1 MSTPTA
7 SSTSGGG
14 TTTNSASASASA
26 TTAPASTA
34 VSTLAKE
41 VSHYVVTAH
50 PPGGVLFTCK
60 GHFVPDHAGSNDVIV
75 AKSRRLEVRT
85 WHSSSS
91 PGSSTSGT
99 STDATMTNNDNS
111 KNNAKEEAEKTS
123 LFPVLASVPLNGRL
137 TSLLTIK
144 LARATTDYIFVTTDR
159 HQYAVLSYAPNAR
172 PYPFQTHA
180 SGRLPSGEDPALL
193 GRPSESGPLVAVD
206 PHFRCIALHWLD
218 GLITIL
224 TIDQNYIPP
233 PAPTNT
239 TTTATSSDAGGA
251 SQAPA
256 YWPKSTSPKM
266 SCLKEPFHVRME
278 ERTLLNM
285 VFLSTPADNDNNSG
299 NNGGGGRG
307 GATTVPQPQLPPQ
320 LTLLHQDSRGTQH
333 VYTHSVDLRKHA
345 LTTLAGS
352 SSNNNNGSLKRSR
365 VDGGSSHMI
374 PVPASR
380 PIVAGADDGTAAT
393 TGGTTPSMLTL
404 GGVIVLGQRQITYA
418 NATTTKVTPVPPCLF
433 LSWDTLP
440 DDPKGM
446 PRYLLADE
454 FGNLHMLSFLTYH
467 ARIVALTLETL
478 GSCALCHTC
487 QYLGDGLTFVG
498 STLGDSQLV
507 QIHEEPIR
515 NDASGGPGGPG
526 GGGVNASALSAAAI
540 GATDTIDEPSVANTE
555 DAQATD
561 MEWMVDSTYLTVVEE
576 YTHLGPIVDFDLVPT
591 APGLAASSS
600 NANQQ
605 HQPSQVVTASGT
617 SRAGS
622 IRLIRNGIGM
632 NEYASVEMPGIQ
644 AMWSVRD
651 TYASTQ
657 DAYLVQSFVG
667 QTRVLGVTTVE
678 AEGSHEGGDDDSDE
692 DEAGGTLEEVMLD
705 GLDANA
711 TSLYIGNVQP
721 GDGLLQITENE
732 VRLISLSKNG
742 VGGLVLD
749 TWTPP
754 DISLGDRPITVAA
767 GNEAGQAVVATRGG
781 TLWYLVVNDEGSK
794 VESLHT
800 KQMDNEVSCLDV
812 HPFASKNAHDG
823 NDSMQIDASAS
834 DGAKERAFYP
844 KSNMVAVGLWD
855 DFTVRLLSLTQ
866 ELEELQQVHLSTD
879 EEDEEEDSTAMLSAE
894 ESAVARRHRNN
905 MMARSLC
912 LVSLDVSN
920 SSNNSSGGSGGHSS
934 SNGSQ
939 GIDMLFVGL
948 GDGTVVSFAVVVSTT
963 AGNGTKQQVSI
974 QSKKEVC
981 LGTQRISLIPLR
993 TEWGGTCVL
1002 ATGDRPT
1009 VIYLAGIGSG
1019 AISPTTGAPTS
1030 FNPKLCYSNVN
1041 LQVSEDDEAEHVSRS
1056 ASQQS
1061 IAVNVAAPFFS
1072 SLLFDAG
1079 SLGTQY
1085 YSLCVA
1091 DDANLRLGV
1100 IDDIQKLHVTTCR
1113 LGMAPRRI
1121 VHCPEG
1127 RMFAVGCIESG
1138 IKQLGLGGEE
1148 HNMGNCI
1155 RFLDDTTFDDIERIN
1170 LEPYEMILS
1179 MTYASLRVH
1188 SSSATSADA
1197 GKTGEGSGDGA
1208 DFRNYLMVGTAYALP
1223 DEDEPTRG
1231 RIMLISCG
1239 GGGGVEEEAAGTSNN
1254 ARAVRH
1260 VTELQVRGGVYSMTQ
1275 FFDGKVLAAVN
1286 SKTQICILT
1295 DEGNAGGMKLSFV
1308 GVGHHGHI
1316 LTMFVK
1322 SQAGRTPTLAA
1333 SAATAQGDATG
1344 SASAGSSS
1352 AIAMDVDDPGNKKK
1366 AATVAEKDMLAIV
1379 GDLMRSISVV
1389 QYYPQH
1395 ETLEEIARDFNT
1407 NWTTAIEMLTDD
1419 VYLGAENWNNL
1430 FVLRRNT
1437 KSQSEEIRCRLDT
1450 IGEFHLGEMC
1460 NKFMKGS
1467 LVMPHSS
1474 NSATSARKAPRRAS
1488 VQSPAKRKTSDATG
1502 NSPSK
1507 SGHGSGGRARRPPV
1521 VIGSQTLFGT
1531 VEGTLGCILGLD
1543 VRTAAFFSC
1552 IERAMTKV
1560 IRPVGDFS
1568 HQQFRSF
1575 DAERRVHPAHGFVDG
1590 DLIESFLDM
1599 DRPTMEAVVHEM
1611 NRDGAWE
1618 VDRGTMSSAGGR
1630 DGSEGD
1636 KNDSNPD
1643 ADSVDHPELVVED
1656 VVAMVEE
1663 MAMLH

>member
-7 SSTSGGG
+7 SSASGGA
-14 TTTNSASASASA
+14 ASASTSNNNSSKTA
-26 TTAPASTA
+26 TSTI
-34 VSTLAKE
+34 AKE

-60 GHFVPDHAGSNDVIV
+60 GHFIEQPQAAAGAASPNNNNKTGNDVIV

-85 WHSSSS
+85 WHSS
-91 PGSSTSGT
+91 GSG
-99 STDATMTNNDNS
+99 
-111 KNNAKEEAEKTS
+111 NNAAAGSAEDAAAEKAS
-123 LFPVLASVPLNGRL
+123 LFPVLASVPLNGRV

-144 LARATTDYIFVTTDR
+144 LSRAKTDYIFVTTDR
-159 HQYAVLSYAPNAR
+159 HQYAVLSYAPLSQQASTTASIGTNAQQQQQQNPQSQ
-172 PYPFQTHA
+172 PYPFITHA

-193 GRPSESGPLVAVD
+193 GRPSESGPLIAVD
-206 PHFRCIALHWLD
+206 PHFRCIAMHWLD

-224 TIDQNYIPP
+224 PIDQNYIPP
-233 PAPTNT
+233 TASSGGSALPT
-239 TTTATSSDAGGA
+239 
-251 SQAPA
+251 

-285 VFLSTPADNDNNSG
+285 VFLETPADDNSSG
-299 NNGGGGRG
+299 SG
-307 GATTVPQPQLPPQ
+307 GAASNTLVPQPQLPPQ

-333 VYTHSVDLRKHA
+333 VYTHSIDLRKHV
-345 LTTLAGS
+345 LVAG
-352 SSNNNNGSLKRSR
+352 NFKRSR
-365 VDGGSSHMI
+365 VDGGSSQMI

-380 PIVAGADDGTAAT
+380 PILATATATAADDDVTSAANT
-393 TGGTTPSMLTL
+393 NATGSSTLTL

-433 LSWDTLP
+433 LSWDALP

-515 NDASGGPGGPG
+515 NTNNPDGS
-526 GGGVNASALSAAAI
+526 GGGVNVNASATS
-540 GATDTIDEPSVANTE
+540 GADDEPSVANTE
-555 DAQATD
+555 DATATD

-591 APGLAASSS
+591 APGLAASSATAS
-600 NANQQ
+600 N
-605 HQPSQVVTASGT
+605 QPSQVVTASGT

-667 QTRVLGVTTVE
+667 QTRVLGVTTLD
-678 AEGSHEGGDDDSDE
+678 AEGSQEGDDEDGSDE
-692 DEAGGTLEEVMLD
+692 EEAGGTLEEVMLD
-705 GLDANA
+705 GLDANS
-711 TSLYIGNVQP
+711 TSLYVGNVQP
-721 GDGLLQITENE
+721 GDGLLQITEQE
-732 VRLISLSKNG
+732 VRLMSLSKDGASG
-742 VGGLVLD
+742 VVLD

-754 DISLGDRPITVAA
+754 DVSIGDRAITVAA
-767 GNEAGQAVVATRGG
+767 GNEAGQAVVATPGG
-781 TLWYLVVNDEGSK
+781 TLWYLGINDEGTK
-794 VESLHT
+794 LESLCQ
-800 KQMDNEVSCLDV
+800 KQMENEVSCLDV
-812 HPFASKNAHDG
+812 HPFASKHPLGYEG
-823 NDSMQIDASAS
+823 NDSMQIDSAAT
-834 DGAKERAFYP
+834 DGSKERGPCP
-844 KSNMVAVGLWD
+844 KSTMVAVGLWD

-866 ELEELQQVHLSTD
+866 DLEELQQIHLSTEEDED
-879 EEDEEEDSTAMLSAE
+879 EEDPSAMLSAE

-920 SSNNSSGGSGGHSS
+920 NSSNHTGVGGGTNSSIH
-934 SNGSQ
+934 GSQ

-948 GDGTVVSFAVVVSTT
+948 GDGTVVSFAVVVSFTD
-963 AGNGTKQQVSI
+963 ANGANQQVSV

-981 LGTQRISLIPLR
+981 LGTQRINLIPLR

-1019 AISPTTGAPTS
+1019 AASTRTGSATS
-1030 FNPKLCYSNVN
+1030 YNPKLCYSNVN

-1155 RFLDDTTFDDIERIN
+1155 RFLDDTTFDDIERW
-1170 LEPYEMILS
+1170 
-1179 MTYASLRVH
+1179 V
-1188 SSSATSADA
+1188 
-1197 GKTGEGSGDGA
+1197 
-1208 DFRNYLMVGTAYALP
+1208 F
-1223 DEDEPTRG
+1223 
-1231 RIMLISCG
+1231 IMLAC
-1239 GGGGVEEEAAGTSNN
+1239 
-1254 ARAVRH
+1254 
-1260 VTELQVRGGVYSMTQ
+1260 
-1275 FFDGKVLAAVN
+1275 
-1286 SKTQICILT
+1286 
-1295 DEGNAGGMKLSFV
+1295 
-1308 GVGHHGHI
+1308 
-1316 LTMFVK
+1316 
-1322 SQAGRTPTLAA
+1322 
-1333 SAATAQGDATG
+1333 
-1344 SASAGSSS
+1344 
-1352 AIAMDVDDPGNKKK
+1352 
-1366 AATVAEKDMLAIV
+1366 
-1379 GDLMRSISVV
+1379 
-1389 QYYPQH
+1389 
-1395 ETLEEIARDFNT
+1395 
-1407 NWTTAIEMLTDD
+1407 
-1419 VYLGAENWNNL
+1419 
-1430 FVLRRNT
+1430 
-1437 KSQSEEIRCRLDT
+1437 
-1450 IGEFHLGEMC
+1450 
-1460 NKFMKGS
+1460 
-1467 LVMPHSS
+1467 
-1474 NSATSARKAPRRAS
+1474 
-1488 VQSPAKRKTSDATG
+1488 
-1502 NSPSK
+1502 
-1507 SGHGSGGRARRPPV
+1507 
-1521 VIGSQTLFGT
+1521 
-1531 VEGTLGCILGLD
+1531 
-1543 VRTAAFFSC
+1543 
-1552 IERAMTKV
+1552 
-1560 IRPVGDFS
+1560 
-1568 HQQFRSF
+1568 
-1575 DAERRVHPAHGFVDG
+1575 
-1590 DLIESFLDM
+1590 
-1599 DRPTMEAVVHEM
+1599 
-1611 NRDGAWE
+1611 
-1618 VDRGTMSSAGGR
+1618 
-1630 DGSEGD
+1630 
-1636 KNDSNPD
+1636 
-1643 ADSVDHPELVVED
+1643 
-1656 VVAMVEE
+1656 
-1663 MAMLH
+1663 